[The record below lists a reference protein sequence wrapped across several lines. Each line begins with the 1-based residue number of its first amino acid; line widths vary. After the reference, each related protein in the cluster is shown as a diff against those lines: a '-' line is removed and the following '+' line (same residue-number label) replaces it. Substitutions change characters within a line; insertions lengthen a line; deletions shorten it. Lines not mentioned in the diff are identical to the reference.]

1 MLLITVVLCTITYAP
16 LTDVN
21 VMIGSDNLCKLR
33 SQLSPESLVE
43 FMFAIIIINL
53 KVQLSSGVFT
63 QDYICFTVDAIDL
76 IQLFFS

>member
-16 LTDVN
+16 LADVN

-33 SQLSPESLVE
+33 SQFSPESLVE

-63 QDYICFTVDAIDL
+63 QDYICFTDDAIDL
-76 IQLFFS
+76 IHLFFS